1 MAKGHKI
8 GRPISRTQ
16 GRALAWLAAHEPA
29 CLFPREC
36 SMAMVHKL
44 VGLGLAEQCD
54 VRSDFSVDYRR
65 TEAGRALTPREQA
78 RECCTYDM
86 RQTTSCG
93 VRP

>member
-36 SMAMVHKL
+36 STAMVHKL
-44 VGLGLAEQCD
+44 VGLGLAEQCG
-54 VRSDFSVDYRR
+54 VRSDFSIQYRR
-65 TEAGRALTPREQA
+65 TEAGRALTPRELA
-78 RECCTYDM
+78 RESRTHDM
-86 RQTTSCG
+86 RQTASCG
-93 VRP
+93 ARP

>member
-16 GRALAWLAAHEPA
+16 GRALARLAAHEPT

-65 TEAGRALTPREQA
+65 TEAGRALTPRELA
-78 RECCTYDM
+78 REDRTRDV
-86 RQTTSCG
+86 RQTASCG
-93 VRP
+93 ARP

>member
-44 VGLGLAEQCD
+44 VGLGLAERCG
-54 VRSDFSVDYRR
+54 VRSDYRR
-65 TEAGRALTPREQA
+65 TEAGRALTPREIPFYLKF
-78 RECCTYDM
+78 ENCT
-86 RQTTSCG
+86 
-93 VRP
+93 